1 VEYIERATIN
11 RQRAYKEAKNITNK
25 ICRRNK
31 REFFKNQLLQM
42 EVDFKTGNTEQAYM
56 QARTLKKEVQTH
68 DRLLEIIIGK

>member
-1 VEYIERATIN
+1 
-11 RQRAYKEAKNITNK
+11 
-25 ICRRNK
+25 
-31 REFFKNQLLQM
+31 M